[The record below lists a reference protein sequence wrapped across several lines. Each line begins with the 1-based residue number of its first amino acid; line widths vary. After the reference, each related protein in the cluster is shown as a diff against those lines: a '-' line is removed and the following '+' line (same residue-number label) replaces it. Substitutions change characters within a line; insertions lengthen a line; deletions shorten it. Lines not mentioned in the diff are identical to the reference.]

1 MRKFCLLIVAALCT
15 LGASAQ
21 GVLNMRINEVL
32 VLNEND
38 VVDDYGVRE
47 SWVELFNT
55 GYERVDVGGCYL
67 GVRYADRYDAEGN
80 KLIRKYYIPR
90 NNPAT
95 SIEPLGYR
103 LFFCEGT
110 DTKGTF
116 YTNFTLSD
124 EAVDMVILYNAN
136 GKDIISVFKFP
147 EGYTPVPDVA
157 WGILGHEEIES
168 KVFPEFTRA
177 ERRALRGDAYLDT
190 IAQRLK
196 YQPQEMGKNT
206 PLATNEVNEEV
217 PRHEQF
223 RQKDAT
229 GGVMAVTA
237 MGVVFLALVTIFLVF
252 KLIGMIMVRRTN
264 RKSAREGGEPVVG
277 KQARDGGYT
286 GEEIAAIALALRLYQ
301 EELHVHESTVITINH
316 VNRMYSPWNSKIHG
330 ITELPSR
337 KNR

>member
-1 MRKFCLLIVAALCT
+1 MRKFCLLIVAALCA

-110 DTKGTF
+110 ATKGTF

>member
-1 MRKFCLLIVAALCT
+1 MALCG
-15 LGASAQ
+15 LGVSAQ
-21 GVLNMRINEVL
+21 GVLNVRINEVL

-38 VVDDYGVRE
+38 IVDDYGVRE

-55 GYERVDVGGCYL
+55 GYERVNVGGCYL
-67 GVRYADRYDAEGN
+67 GIRYADRYDADGN
-80 KLIRKYYIPR
+80 KLIKKYYIPR

-116 YTNFTLSD
+116 YTNFTLGD
-124 EAVDMVILYNAN
+124 EPVDMVILYNAN

-147 EGYTPVPDVA
+147 ENYTPVPDVA

-177 ERRALRGDAYLDT
+177 ERRALRGDAV
-190 IAQRLK
+190 AARLK
-196 YQPQEMGKNT
+196 YQPQAMLKTT

-217 PRHEQF
+217 PRHEVF
-223 RQKDAT
+223 RQRDET
-229 GGVMAVTA
+229 GAVMSLTA
-237 MGVVFLALVTIFLVF
+237 MSVVFLALVAIFLVF
-252 KLIGMIMVRRTN
+252 KVIGMVMVRRAN
-264 RKSAREGGEPVVG
+264 RKSVKEGGEPVVG

-286 GEEIAAIALALRLYQ
+286 GEEMAAIGLALKLYQ
-301 EELHVHESTVITINH
+301 EDLHVHESTVITINH

-330 ITELPSR
+330 ITELPQR

>member
-1 MRKFCLLIVAALCT
+1 MALCG
-15 LGASAQ
+15 LGVSAQ
-21 GVLNMRINEVL
+21 GVLNVRINEVL

-38 VVDDYGVRE
+38 IVDDYGVRE
-47 SWVELFNT
+47 SWVEFFNT
-55 GYERVDVGGCYL
+55 GYERVNVGGCYL
-67 GVRYADRYDAEGN
+67 GIRYADRYDADGN
-80 KLIRKYYIPR
+80 KLIKKYYIPR

-116 YTNFTLSD
+116 YTNFTLGD
-124 EAVDMVILYNAN
+124 EPVDMVILYNAN

-147 EGYTPVPDVA
+147 ENYTPVPDVA

-168 KVFPEFTRA
+168 KVFA
-177 ERRALRGDAYLDT
+177 ERRALRGDAYLD
-190 IAQRLK
+190 AVAARLK
-196 YQPQEMGKNT
+196 YQPQAMLKTT

-217 PRHEQF
+217 PRHEVF
-223 RQKDAT
+223 RQRDET
-229 GGVMAVTA
+229 GAVMSLTA
-237 MGVVFLALVTIFLVF
+237 MSVVFLALVAIFLVF
-252 KLIGMIMVRRTN
+252 KVIGMVMVRRAN
-264 RKSAREGGEPVVG
+264 RKSVKEGGEPVVG

-286 GEEIAAIALALRLYQ
+286 GEEMAAIGLALKLYQ
-301 EELHVHESTVITINH
+301 EDLHVHESTVITINH

-330 ITELPSR
+330 ITELPQR

>member
-1 MRKFCLLIVAALCT
+1 MALCG
-15 LGASAQ
+15 LRVSAQ
-21 GVLNMRINEVL
+21 GVLNVRINEVL

-38 VVDDYGVRE
+38 IVDDYGVRE

-55 GYERVDVGGCYL
+55 GYERVNVGGCYL
-67 GVRYADRYDAEGN
+67 GIRYADRYDADGN
-80 KLIRKYYIPR
+80 KLIKKYYIPR

-116 YTNFTLSD
+116 YTNFTLGD
-124 EAVDMVILYNAN
+124 EPVDMVILYNAN

-147 EGYTPVPDVA
+147 ENYTPVPDVA

-177 ERRALRGDAYLDT
+177 ERRALRGDAYLD
-190 IAQRLK
+190 AVAARLK
-196 YQPQEMGKNT
+196 YQPQAMLKTT

-217 PRHEQF
+217 PRHEVF
-223 RQKDAT
+223 RQRDET
-229 GGVMAVTA
+229 GAVMSLTA
-237 MGVVFLALVTIFLVF
+237 MSVVFLALVAIFLVF
-252 KLIGMIMVRRTN
+252 KVIGMVMVRRAN
-264 RKSAREGGEPVVG
+264 RKSVKEGGEPVVG

-286 GEEIAAIALALRLYQ
+286 GEEMAAIGLALKLYQ
-301 EELHVHESTVITINH
+301 EDLHVHESTVITINH

-330 ITELPSR
+330 ITELPQR